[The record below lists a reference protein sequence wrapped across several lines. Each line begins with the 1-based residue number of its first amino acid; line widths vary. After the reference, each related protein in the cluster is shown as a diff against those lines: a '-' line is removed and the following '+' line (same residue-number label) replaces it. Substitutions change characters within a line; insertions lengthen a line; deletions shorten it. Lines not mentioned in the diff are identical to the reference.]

1 MSNPSDEQSYHYL
14 SIALHMGTV
23 VVKDFIGEMWTHLF
37 RKRQRRKVYVSS
49 MIYIY
54 VSAMIYILLK
64 SIISKYLLDFL

>member
-1 MSNPSDEQSYHYL
+1 
-14 SIALHMGTV
+14 MGTV

-54 VSAMIYILLK
+54 VSAKIYILLK